1 MAIFEKRNTP
11 QQAVQ
16 NEINE
21 KLSSINQKYTEIGRI
36 VKIRLADKID
46 DAEIQGLISNIDTTL
61 EELKTLNEKL
71 NTLNGIKV
79 CTNCGHNIPINVAF
93 CPDCGAKQPVVQS
106 AAPAAQQVNAP
117 VQQPNVQPVQIPQPV
132 INTQP
137 EPIPQPTVIP
147 QPEPVPQPTVI
158 PQPDPVPQP
167 TVIPQPEPV
176 PQPEVIPQPEPAPQP
191 VQSETAV
198 SENIEE
204 KPVDPVIKE
213 EAKFIFCSQC
223 GNKESADMK
232 FCSQCG
238 NPL

>member
-16 NEINE
+16 NEING

-46 DAEIQGLISNIDTTL
+46 DAEIQGLISDIDTTL

-79 CTNCGHNIPINVAF
+79 CTNCGHNIPINVSF
-93 CPDCGAKQPVVQS
+93 CPDCGAKQPVVQPV
-106 AAPAAQQVNAP
+106 APAAQQANSP
-117 VQQPNVQPVQIPQPV
+117 VQQPTVQPVQIPQPV

-147 QPEPVPQPTVI
+147 QPEPAPQPT
-158 PQPDPVPQP
+158 
-167 TVIPQPEPV
+167 
-176 PQPEVIPQPEPAPQP
+176 VIPQPEPAPQP

-204 KPVDPVIKE
+204 KPVNPVIKE

>member
-93 CPDCGAKQPVVQS
+93 CPDCGAKQPVVQPV
-106 AAPAAQQVNAP
+106 APAAQQANAS
-117 VQQPNVQPVQIPQPV
+117 VQQPTVQPVQIPQPV

-158 PQPDPVPQP
+158 PQPEPAPQP
-167 TVIPQPEPV
+167 T
-176 PQPEVIPQPEPAPQP
+176 VIPQPEPAPQP

>member
-147 QPEPVPQPTVI
+147 QPEPAPQPT
-158 PQPDPVPQP
+158 
-167 TVIPQPEPV
+167 
-176 PQPEVIPQPEPAPQP
+176 VIPQPEPAPQP

>member
-137 EPIPQPTVIP
+137 EPIPQPTVAP
-147 QPEPVPQPTVI
+147 QPEPIPQPTVI
-158 PQPDPVPQP
+158 PQPD
-167 TVIPQPEPV
+167 
-176 PQPEVIPQPEPAPQP
+176 PAPQP

>member
-147 QPEPVPQPTVI
+147 QPEPVPQP
-158 PQPDPVPQP
+158 
-167 TVIPQPEPV
+167 
-176 PQPEVIPQPEPAPQP
+176 EVIPQPEPAPQP

>member
-147 QPEPVPQPTVI
+147 QPEPA
-158 PQPDPVPQP
+158 
-167 TVIPQPEPV
+167 

>member
-147 QPEPVPQPTVI
+147 QPEP
-158 PQPDPVPQP
+158 
-167 TVIPQPEPV
+167 
-176 PQPEVIPQPEPAPQP
+176 APQP